1 VTALT
6 FYDTLP
12 EREWRNCDGSYARRQ
27 RYQTVRTAI
36 DLLKQQGLVA
46 PEFMMGMEQELKSIV
61 KEHRDTLKWR
71 RAQDKR
77 RAALRA
83 MEE

>member
-1 VTALT
+1 MSPLT
-6 FYDTLP
+6 FYDTLSDAD
-12 EREWRNCDGSYARRQ
+12 WRRCDGSYARRQ
-27 RYQTVRTAI
+27 KYQTVRAAI
-36 DLLKQQGLVA
+36 NLLRQQGA
-46 PEFMMGMEQELKSIV
+46 PAAFLAGMEESLRELR